1 MATATIS
8 ATSGAQLLNEQH
20 FLIDTNVTPAELLAR
35 GKSRATPDHQHA
47 GVLHPLE
54 AWALVQAGEAVLVD
68 VRSVEELKADGH
80 IPDAHHVAWQ
90 IGPLLLKNVRFLR
103 ELEKKA
109 SKNAVVI
116 LICRSGIRSV
126 AAAEAA
132 TKAGFS
138 QIFYVQEGIE
148 GNSTHQQITIGGW
161 RYWDLPVVH
170 D

>member
-1 MATATIS
+1 MATATIQ
-8 ATSGAQLLNEQH
+8 ATSGAQILNEQH
-20 FLIDTNVTPAELLAR
+20 FLIDTNATSAELLAR
-35 GKSRATPDHQHA
+35 AKNRATPEQKNA
-47 GVLHPLE
+47 GSFHPLE
-54 AWALVQAGEAVLVD
+54 AWTLVQAGEAVLVD
-68 VRSVEELKADGH
+68 VRSAEELKADGH

-103 ELEKKA
+103 EFEKKV

-138 QIFYVQEGIE
+138 QVFYVQEGIE
-148 GNSTHQQITIGGW
+148 GNATTQQINIGGW

-170 D
+170 S